1 MAEFLHFSR
10 DSRMYLV
17 MDGRAWTVP
26 VLDGFSFSQ
35 ATNASEITLNEMED
49 SSGRS
54 RRGRKMF
61 TDSLS
66 AAEWSFSTYTRPFI
80 SAGNG
85 SAKGTADSTARHH
98 AVEELLWV
106 AMGSKNEYS
115 TTEFQWGHGTAS
127 GNGTI
132 GGALTYFKDVNGNK
146 VKTLTSSLITAL
158 AGASPAQIVGNGA
171 VANRVGSASSGA
183 TIQVAVPGSK
193 PQRAG
198 YGGAASKYTATVLD
212 SSGNAKTEAAS
223 ATLAVTVSAAGAVT
237 NIDIVD
243 RGIGFEDDD
252 VILIGGKMIA
262 LEDTAATD
270 SATDLRI
277 GKASGSDQGLVLS
290 EAYDTSTSN
299 LDINFFDSNRSA
311 LSKFDIYFVLSDRSA
326 GRLIYKLSD
335 AVVNEASVDFEI
347 DGIATINWSG
357 FAGQI
362 TDFTSQVTAQDFG
375 SGSSYNNVPTASAA
389 GEIAIDTGDSDSF
402 YISTGSGNAIGN
414 YKHTIDEGASSTTNF
429 IRNRLTQLTLAPD
442 PTFQAT
448 NFLKGTTTPRYETSY
463 QVALTGGNITISN
476 NLTFLTPEELG
487 RVNQPIEHV
496 TGTRTVTGSATCYL
510 GSSDA
515 ATNKSKN
522 LFEDLVSDV
531 ETVINEFELKFD
543 IGGTTGTPRLSFQL
557 DRCHLEIPSHSIE
570 DVISLE
576 TNFHGLGSNIG
587 EADEI
592 TLQYVGK
599 AL

>member
-35 ATNASEITLNEMED
+35 ATNASEVTLNEMED

-66 AAEWSFSTYTRPFI
+66 AAEFSFSTYTRPFI
-80 SAGNG
+80 SAGVSG
-85 SAKGTADSTARHH
+85 AKGTADAAARHH

-115 TTEFQWGHGTAS
+115 GTEYQWGHGTAN

-132 GGALTYFKDVNGNK
+132 GGALTYLKDDSGNK
-146 VKTLTSSLITAL
+146 LKTLTSSLITDL
-158 AGASPAQIVGNGA
+158 SGASPAKITGDGNTTS
-171 VANRVGSASSGA
+171 RVGGASGGA

-193 PQRAG
+193 PQRTG
-198 YGGAASKYTATVLD
+198 FGGAASKYTAEVLD
-212 SSGNAKTEAAS
+212 SSGAAKTEAAS

-237 NIDIVD
+237 NISIVD
-243 RGIGFEDDD
+243 RGIGFEDGD
-252 VILIGGKMIA
+252 VIRIGGKMIA

-270 SATDLRI
+270 SATDLII
-277 GKASGSDQGLVLS
+277 GKTAGTDRGLVLS
-290 EAYDTSTSN
+290 EAYDTDTNN
-299 LDINFFDSNRSA
+299 LDINFFDSNRSSIA
-311 LSKFDIYFVLSDRSA
+311 KFDIYFVLSDRSA
-326 GRLIYKLSD
+326 GRLIYKLSE
-335 AVVNEASVDFEI
+335 AVINEASVDFEI

-362 TDFTSQVTAQDFG
+362 TDFTSQVKAQDFNG
-375 SGSSYNNVPTASAA
+375 PSYNNVPSAAGA
-389 GEIAIDTGDSDSF
+389 GEIAIDTGDSDSL
-402 YISTGSGNAIGN
+402 YISTGNGSAIGN

-442 PTFQAT
+442 PTFQST
-448 NFLKGTTTPRYETSY
+448 NLLPSGAPRYETSY

-476 NLTFLTPEELG
+476 NLSFLTPEELG